1 VIACL
6 PNIIISSVSIPV
18 TILLSVL
25 LYHSIDYAS
34 LAQNH
39 YYLLAAVTMPAR
51 ALVFWFVSVRI
62 RHMKMILKDRQYI
75 IFLILLVITNLMFTS
90 LSVLIFSDTF
100 SGVDISVT
108 AVCIAVMLILFF
120 IIATELSGQNQKED
134 RQSLEIAMLEN
145 QISSNQKTLS
155 VQEDLYKLRHDLKH
169 FINTFSNEDS
179 DDPEIRRIIND
190 YKDRYEKTVIP
201 YNSPSQAVNYV
212 LTIKKQ
218 EAAERGIDFDSTLN
232 IPCSIPM
239 EDADLYLLLS
249 NLLDNAIQHIGI
261 RRKIS
266 VEIISIEDRLSIR
279 VINSADIKVLDNDNN
294 IKYRPSEKHGY
305 GIMTVRT
312 LLSKYGGTLYL
323 DQDDENFAALAY
335 IPLNNGQLIQEE

>member
-1 VIACL
+1 
-6 PNIIISSVSIPV
+6 
-18 TILLSVL
+18 
-25 LYHSIDYAS
+25 
-34 LAQNH
+34 
-39 YYLLAAVTMPAR
+39 M
-51 ALVFWFVSVRI
+51 
-62 RHMKMILKDRQYI
+62 
-75 IFLILLVITNLMFTS
+75 
-90 LSVLIFSDTF
+90 
-100 SGVDISVT
+100 
-108 AVCIAVMLILFF
+108 
-120 IIATELSGQNQKED
+120 
-134 RQSLEIAMLEN
+134 
-145 QISSNQKTLS
+145 
-155 VQEDLYKLRHDLKH
+155 
-169 FINTFSNEDS
+169 
-179 DDPEIRRIIND
+179 
-190 YKDRYEKTVIP
+190 
-201 YNSPSQAVNYV
+201 NYV